1 MQNPRTFPGA
11 PATLIL
17 AVIAIVG
24 LLSLNGMPQLI
35 ERHLLRPY
43 QLVPRRQ
50 WHTLVTSG
58 FIHADLAHL
67 LFNAF
72 SFWAFGFDLE
82 RALGTPAFVLLY
94 AFSLLASS
102 PATWAIHRTQ
112 PGYSS
117 LGASGA
123 ILAVVFAAIV
133 VNRIL
138 AAHPADSVPDS
149 GTAVRRRLSRLQR
162 AGRAQRGRAHQ
173 PRCACSGRGG
183 RADVHG
189 ARRAG
194 LARRRARHLAQ
205 LSAMLLPLPDR
216 FEAPRLLV
224 RPVQERDLPA
234 LLAVNGDAQTVSF
247 LPHPQWGSLA
257 GNEVLIAAYSHARA
271 GGTARQYVAVLRAGD
286 EAVAAC

>member
-1 MQNPRTFPGA
+1 MHETLEPFSGA
-11 PATLIL
+11 PAATLIL
-17 AVIAIVG
+17 AIIAIVG

-43 QLVPRRQ
+43 QLVPQRQ

-94 AFSLLASS
+94 AFGLLASS
-102 PATWAIHRTQ
+102 LATWAIHRAQ

-133 VNRIL
+133 VNPGSSLLIL
-138 AAHPADSVPDS
+138 PIPFPIPAPLFAVGYLAYSV
-149 GTAVRRRLSRLQR
+149 L
-162 AGRAQRGRAHQ
+162 AGRSGVGRINHDAHAAGAVAGLMFMALAVPGSLGRA
-173 PRCACSGRGG
+173 
-183 RADVHG
+183 
-189 ARRAG
+189 
-194 LARRRARHLAQ
+194 LATW
-205 LSAMLLPLPDR
+205 LS
-216 FEAPRLLV
+216 
-224 RPVQERDLPA
+224 
-234 LLAVNGDAQTVSF
+234 
-247 LPHPQWGSLA
+247 
-257 GNEVLIAAYSHARA
+257 
-271 GGTARQYVAVLRAGD
+271 
-286 EAVAAC
+286 

>member
-1 MQNPRTFPGA
+1 MHETLEPFSGA
-11 PATLIL
+11 PAATLIL

-43 QLVPRRQ
+43 DLVPRRQ

-94 AFSLLASS
+94 AFGLLASS
-102 PATWAIHRTQ
+102 LATWAIHRKQ

-133 VNRIL
+133 VNPGSSLLIL
-138 AAHPADSVPDS
+138 PIPFPIPAPLFAVGYLAYSV
-149 GTAVRRRLSRLQR
+149 L
-162 AGRAQRGRAHQ
+162 AGRSGVGRINHDAHAAGAVAGLMFMALAVPGSLGRA
-173 PRCACSGRGG
+173 
-183 RADVHG
+183 
-189 ARRAG
+189 
-194 LARRRARHLAQ
+194 LATW
-205 LSAMLLPLPDR
+205 LS
-216 FEAPRLLV
+216 
-224 RPVQERDLPA
+224 
-234 LLAVNGDAQTVSF
+234 
-247 LPHPQWGSLA
+247 
-257 GNEVLIAAYSHARA
+257 
-271 GGTARQYVAVLRAGD
+271 
-286 EAVAAC
+286 

>member
-1 MQNPRTFPGA
+1 MHETLEPFSGA
-11 PATLIL
+11 PAATLIL

-43 QLVPRRQ
+43 QLVPQRQ

-94 AFSLLASS
+94 AFGLLASS
-102 PATWAIHRTQ
+102 LATWAIHRAQ

-133 VNRIL
+133 VNPGSSLLIL
-138 AAHPADSVPDS
+138 PIPFPIPAPLFAVGYLAYSV
-149 GTAVRRRLSRLQR
+149 L
-162 AGRAQRGRAHQ
+162 AGRSGIGRINHDAHAAGAVAGLMFMALAVPGSLGRA
-173 PRCACSGRGG
+173 
-183 RADVHG
+183 
-189 ARRAG
+189 
-194 LARRRARHLAQ
+194 LATW
-205 LSAMLLPLPDR
+205 LS
-216 FEAPRLLV
+216 
-224 RPVQERDLPA
+224 
-234 LLAVNGDAQTVSF
+234 
-247 LPHPQWGSLA
+247 
-257 GNEVLIAAYSHARA
+257 
-271 GGTARQYVAVLRAGD
+271 
-286 EAVAAC
+286 

>member
-1 MQNPRTFPGA
+1 MHETLEPFSGA
-11 PATLIL
+11 PAATLIL
-17 AVIAIVG
+17 AIIAIVG

-43 QLVPRRQ
+43 QLVPQRQ

-94 AFSLLASS
+94 AFGLLASS
-102 PATWAIHRTQ
+102 LATWAIHRKQ

-133 VNRIL
+133 VNPGSSLLIL
-138 AAHPADSVPDS
+138 PIPFPIPAPLFAVGYLAYSV
-149 GTAVRRRLSRLQR
+149 L
-162 AGRAQRGRAHQ
+162 AGRSGIGRINHDAHAAGAVAGLVFMALAVPGSLGRAI
-173 PRCACSGRGG
+173 STWLG
-183 RADVHG
+183 
-189 ARRAG
+189 
-194 LARRRARHLAQ
+194 
-205 LSAMLLPLPDR
+205 
-216 FEAPRLLV
+216 
-224 RPVQERDLPA
+224 
-234 LLAVNGDAQTVSF
+234 
-247 LPHPQWGSLA
+247 
-257 GNEVLIAAYSHARA
+257 
-271 GGTARQYVAVLRAGD
+271 
-286 EAVAAC
+286 

>member
-1 MQNPRTFPGA
+1 MHETLEPFSGA
-11 PATLIL
+11 PAATLIL

-43 QLVPRRQ
+43 DLVPRRQ

-94 AFSLLASS
+94 AFGLLASS
-102 PATWAIHRTQ
+102 LATWAIHRAQ

-123 ILAVVFAAIV
+123 ILAVVSAAIV
-133 VNRIL
+133 VNPGSSLLIL
-138 AAHPADSVPDS
+138 PIPFPIPAPLFAVGYLAYSV
-149 GTAVRRRLSRLQR
+149 L
-162 AGRAQRGRAHQ
+162 AGRSGIGRINHDAHAAGAVAGLVFMALAVPGSLGRA
-173 PRCACSGRGG
+173 
-183 RADVHG
+183 
-189 ARRAG
+189 
-194 LARRRARHLAQ
+194 LATW
-205 LSAMLLPLPDR
+205 LS
-216 FEAPRLLV
+216 
-224 RPVQERDLPA
+224 
-234 LLAVNGDAQTVSF
+234 
-247 LPHPQWGSLA
+247 
-257 GNEVLIAAYSHARA
+257 
-271 GGTARQYVAVLRAGD
+271 
-286 EAVAAC
+286 